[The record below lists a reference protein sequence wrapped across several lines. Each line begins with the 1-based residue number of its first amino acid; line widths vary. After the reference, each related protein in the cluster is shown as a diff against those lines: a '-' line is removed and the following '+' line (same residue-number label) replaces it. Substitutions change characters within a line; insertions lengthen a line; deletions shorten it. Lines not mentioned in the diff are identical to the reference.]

1 MRQKKDYD
9 FNQPIRIMRM
19 KANGLDIMFYTMLFS
34 VLAAVIM
41 LILCMKKG
49 VFGVYIELWRVLLCI
64 PLIILATY
72 PLQLLKELRLYV
84 PKLAG
89 KAEWNIDELMALT
102 GKDRRETERII
113 TRCLESA
120 FVVDSSCEKQVG

>member
-41 LILCMKKG
+41 LILCMEKG

-120 FVVDSSCEKQVG
+120 FVVDSSCEKQVE